1 MQDDELIALLKPIR
15 TVAIVGLSPR
25 EDRPSHDV
33 ARYLQAAGLRIVP
46 VNPTLPAGTTILG
59 ESVQPDLPSAE
70 AALTAEGL
78 TLDVVD
84 IFRRSDDVPPIV
96 EQALQT
102 QVKLVWLQL
111 GIRNEAAA
119 VAVTTAGRQMVM
131 DRCLKIEWRR
141 LLGSA

>member
-1 MQDDELIALLKPIR
+1 MQDDELIALLKPIK

-25 EDRPSHDV
+25 DDRPSHDV
-33 ARYLQAAGLRIVP
+33 ARYLQAAGLRIMP

-59 ESVQPDLPSAE
+59 ETVQPDLSSAE
-70 AALTAEGL
+70 AVLAAEGL
-78 TLDVVD
+78 ALDVVD
-84 IFRRSDDVPPIV
+84 IFRRSEDVPPIV

-102 QVKLVWLQL
+102 QAGLIWLQL
-111 GIRNEAAA
+111 GIRNEAVAA
-119 VAVTTAGRQMVM
+119 AVTTAGRRIVM

>member
-15 TVAIVGLSPR
+15 TVAIVGMSPR

-59 ESVQPDLPSAE
+59 ESVQPDLSSAE

-84 IFRRSDDVPPIV
+84 IFRRSEDVPPIV

-102 QVKLVWLQL
+102 QAKLVWLQL
-111 GIRNEAAA
+111 GIRNETAA
-119 VAVTTAGRQMVM
+119 VTVTTAGRQMVM